1 MVDARVHALRHA
13 RAVRSALLAVSAMA
27 LAGCGWSG
35 PLYHSGSEQE
45 TSAPLSYAQLPVVT
59 TDPPVAGA
67 PMTVDFTVSNNTYP
81 VFFNVPYVIY
91 LDDNASAVLASGMIS
106 EIDGNG
112 VASESV
118 QVTAPAIGSHT
129 ITVVIDPQDVLQ
141 LGEASGPSAT
151 IAVVTVAAPPA

>member
-1 MVDARVHALRHA
+1 
-13 RAVRSALLAVSAMA
+13 
-27 LAGCGWSG
+27 
-35 PLYHSGSEQE
+35 
-45 TSAPLSYAQLPVVT
+45 
-59 TDPPVAGA
+59 VAGA
-67 PMTVDFTVSNNTYP
+67 PMTVDFTVSNNTYH